1 MSAKAKKPS
10 YKCTVCGYQ
19 SAGYMGKCPSCGTWN
34 SFEEETQTVSA
45 TLTSS
50 NRTRRRAQSFSEV
63 SHSEEERLLT
73 GIEEFNRVM
82 GGGVVSDSVTILTAR
97 PGAGKSTLLLQVAED
112 FSRKGKKVLYA
123 SGEES
128 ARQIRSRAERILD
141 KTPEHLWIYAGN
153 SLEDVVEEAEDLDV
167 DVLILDSVQTFTSAN
182 SSSRAGSPTQVM
194 TCAEAMVQLAKSQR
208 RRVVFLV
215 GQMTKADELAGVRA
229 LEHLVDVV
237 LLIEGDAGE
246 ELRMLFSRKN
256 RYGSTGEMGFF
267 RMGEKGMISIDNPS
281 EYFMTHRAPGQEVPG
296 CALTVL
302 REGTRPILV
311 EVEALVSR
319 SFLPAPIRIG
329 ECMKREHLQT
339 LLSILEERANKR
351 LYDKNVVVKTTGNI
365 SLREGAASLATL
377 MAVVSSLEDRP
388 IPSGTI
394 FLADVGLTG
403 ELKRVP
409 NLTQR
414 IGEAKRMGYRRI
426 ITAPLEENI
435 EGVIGCR
442 LLTEAIE
449 KGFR

>member
-10 YKCTVCGYQ
+10 YKCSVCGYQ

-34 SFEEETQTVSA
+34 SFEEEEH
-45 TLTSS
+45 TLSQSFSS
-50 NRTRRRAQSFSEV
+50 PKGARRRAQFFSEV

-112 FSRKGKKVLYA
+112 FSRRGKKVLYA

-141 KTPEHLWIYAGN
+141 KDPENLWIYAGN
-153 SLEDVVEEAEDLDV
+153 SLEDVVEESESLDV
-167 DVLILDSVQTFTSAN
+167 DVLILDSVQTFTSGN

-194 TCAEAMVQLAKSQR
+194 TCAEAMVQLAKSKR

-246 ELRMLFSRKN
+246 ELRMLYSRKN

-267 RMGEKGMISIDNPS
+267 RMGETGMVSIDNPS
-281 EYFMTHRAPGQEVPG
+281 EYFMTHRGPGQEVPG
-296 CALTVL
+296 SALTVL

-319 SFLPAPIRIG
+319 SFLPAPLRIG

-339 LLSILEERANKR
+339 LLSILEERAGKR

-365 SLREGAASLATL
+365 VLREGAASLATV

-388 IPSGTI
+388 ISSGTI

-409 NLTQR
+409 NLLQR

-426 ITAPLEENI
+426 ITAPMEDQL

-442 LLTEAIE
+442 LLTDAIDE
-449 KGFR
+449 GFR